1 MLSSPRERG
10 SSEQLEELRAGH
22 AVVPARAGVIR
33 TGTTGRPRK
42 PGRPR
47 ASGGHPREDA
57 TIVCLEWSSPRERGS
72 SAAPGDPRRRA
83 GVVPARAGVIRRDRT
98 GRGRHDRRP
107 RASGGHPSVRAY
119 PRRVVPSSPRER
131 GSSAFD
137 RGRGQ
142 RAGVVPARAGVI
154 RTRHGGWATP
164 TSRPRAS
171 GGHPRSTSRSGAAS
185 MSSPRERGSSVIVSL
200 RDAIVEV
207 VPARAGVIRA
217 YGHTHGALCRRPRA
231 SGGHPHLIAGGA
243 SVPES
248 SPRERGSS
256 GLGMETGRHRRF
268 VPARAGVIRA
278 LHRDLARRRCR
289 PRASGGHPRTCVASI
304 TEAVSSPRERGSS
317 GLARRRR
324 PGPRV
329 VPARAGVIRDHGGL
343 GEESGCRPRAS
354 GGHPTRRSHRERL
367 EESSPRERGSSVVRR
382 LPAMMRLVV
391 PARAGVIRRR

>member
-1 MLSSPRERG
+1 MPYNRSSPRERGSSAFNVFLSDAAVVVPARAGVIRVVGGCVVGGHRRPRASGGHPSALPMLVNMLRSSPRERG

-185 MSSPRERGSSVIVSL
+185 MSSPRERGSSADVRRVDHRSS
-200 RDAIVEV
+200 V
-207 VPARAGVIRA
+207 VPARAGVIR
-217 YGHTHGALCRRPRA
+217 
-231 SGGHPHLIAGGA
+231 SG
-243 SVPES
+243 S
-248 SPRERGSS
+248 
-256 GLGMETGRHRRF
+256 T
-268 VPARAGVIRA
+268 
-278 LHRDLARRRCR
+278 
-289 PRASGGHPRTCVASI
+289 T
-304 TEAVSSPRERGSS
+304 
-317 GLARRRR
+317 
-324 PGPRV
+324 
-329 VPARAGVIRDHGGL
+329 
-343 GEESGCRPRAS
+343 
-354 GGHPTRRSHRERL
+354 
-367 EESSPRERGSSVVRR
+367 
-382 LPAMMRLVV
+382 
-391 PARAGVIRRR
+391 